1 MPFRF
6 RTETSELN
14 SLLRQEN
21 VLNSEEVADEI
32 EGDSVMAADA
42 CGSWQSIVNWEK
54 K

>member
-1 MPFRF
+1 
-6 RTETSELN
+6 
-14 SLLRQEN
+14 
-21 VLNSEEVADEI
+21 LNSEEVADEI